1 MYSWL
6 HNQSL
11 HVASIQ
17 SSCIVQKI
25 GQKVDEYKTKV
36 SEQNVQ
42 KDIEYFVLMETAFKR
57 LEQLTE
63 AQKGK
68 LDAPFLLQEKQPAPP
83 VSMPKGE
90 LPFARP
96 RLPSL
101 KPGEP
106 SVHLLYRASA
116 AAVSHICSNNSCGV

>member
-1 MYSWL
+1 M

-36 SEQNVQ
+36 SEQNVR
-42 KDIEYFVLMETAFKR
+42 KDIEYFVLMETAFKH

-83 VSMPKGE
+83 VSMPKGN

-106 SVHLLYRASA
+106 SIHFTSRQ
-116 AAVSHICSNNSCGV
+116 CGSCVTYF